1 MDKKIKILIL
11 GTRGFLGQSLLQYFH
26 ENKFY
31 DVVFVQ
37 SFIDNDKKF
46 KSFKFISHK
55 EFISNSHDNFLKLF
69 KPNIIINLFGQI
81 DIKHDLES
89 CKVQHYEFV
98 KLILKKKIKY
108 DLFIQTGSSAEYS
121 EGDHKKNEDEI
132 CVPYNFYGK
141 YKYKSTIFLKK
152 YSNFFRKNIIVLRP
166 FLIFGPNQRPP
177 RLIPYLINCFKY
189 NQPINIQSSK
199 SKINLLYISDFIQLM
214 EKIIFSKIEGFEIFN
229 IGGDI
234 DCTIEDIIDAIIKI
248 KQININDLTINNLGE
263 KTISL
268 PSINKVK
275 DTFNWYPKITLFEA
289 LKKIILKD
297 NG

>member
-98 KLILKKKIKY
+98 KLILKKK
-108 DLFIQTGSSAEYS
+108 T
-121 EGDHKKNEDEI
+121 
-132 CVPYNFYGK
+132 
-141 YKYKSTIFLKK
+141 STTD
-152 YSNFFRKNIIVLRP
+152 S
-166 FLIFGPNQRPP
+166 GPSCGNM
-177 RLIPYLINCFKY
+177 L
-189 NQPINIQSSK
+189 
-199 SKINLLYISDFIQLM
+199 
-214 EKIIFSKIEGFEIFN
+214 
-229 IGGDI
+229 
-234 DCTIEDIIDAIIKI
+234 
-248 KQININDLTINNLGE
+248 
-263 KTISL
+263 
-268 PSINKVK
+268 
-275 DTFNWYPKITLFEA
+275 
-289 LKKIILKD
+289 
-297 NG
+297 